1 MTHNYLSTACY
12 HEIHGDACR
21 NTCKFCDAPC
31 FCTCHRNPVSGERA
45 AVPKPWVAQARAIA
59 VEFRDLLV
67 GAMIQV
73 DKLAAA
79 EELQRRTETDPDLFW
94 LRGEV
99 QPDGEWHED
108 EG

>member
-1 MTHNYLSTACY
+1 
-12 HEIHGDACR
+12 
-21 NTCKFCDAPC
+21 
-31 FCTCHRNPVSGERA
+31 
-45 AVPKPWVAQARAIA
+45 
-59 VEFRDLLV
+59 
-67 GAMIQV
+67 MIQV

>member
-1 MTHNYLSTACY
+1 MTHNYLSTACF
-12 HEIHGDACR
+12 HETHGDACR
-21 NTCKFCDAPC
+21 KTCKFCDAPC

-45 AVPKPWVAQARAIA
+45 AVPEPWVDQARAIA
-59 VEFRDLLV
+59 VELLSAVHGEDWPGDLLLR
-67 GAMIQV
+67 IR
-73 DKLAAA
+73 
-79 EELQRRTETDPDLFW
+79 EDPDLFW